1 MYYTIFTEKYQP
13 KYTKPYKE
21 EAKPVLPVVDNSDIS
36 FSSPEIFTD
45 KEEVDNGI
53 ETTVS
58 PIIETSRGIENKK
71 MKKEE
76 FKALLMPLYEKEL
89 ESRGLNPA
97 FAKSL
102 VAQDALET
110 GWGEH
115 LSGKNNYGGIK
126 GKSTS
131 LRSTREWNGKSMERV
146 KSYFRDF
153 NSLEDYVKYKVGL
166 LNSSRYRA
174 LTGRVEDFAKKV
186 KAGGYATDPN
196 YVKKINS
203 IIANLRNGGILKC
216 EHGSNTKWLMRY
228 YNQRKPQLAANAD
241 SILPDVY
248 VGAARSRDINN
259 KLHFRDW
266 DLDGASIEDNLKYLN
281 LKDQYKVLENY
292 KKQFGDQLYIDPNNE
307 QDSIQI
313 YNNFMQFRRWMEDNF
328 GITPDHQWT
337 PKELEELQNN
347 KDVPSGVIDV
357 FKPEILSDMLNK
369 IASNKK
375 KINTI

>member
-21 EAKPVLPVVDNSDIS
+21 EAKLVSPVVDDIDIS
-36 FSSPEIFTD
+36 FSSPEIYTN
-45 KEEVDNGI
+45 KEEIDDGI

-58 PIIETSRGIENKK
+58 PIIKPSEGIKNKK

-102 VAQDALET
+102 VAQDALES

-126 GKSTS
+126 GKSSS
-131 LRSTREWNGKSMERV
+131 LRSTWEWNGKFMERV
-146 KSYFRDF
+146 KSSFRDF
-153 NSLEDYVKYKVGL
+153 NSLKDYVKYKVGL
-166 LNSSRYRA
+166 LNSNRYRA
-174 LTGRVEDFAKKV
+174 LTGRTEDFAEKV

-203 IIANLRNGGILKC
+203 IVANLRNGGILKC
-216 EHGSNTKWLMRY
+216 ENGSNTKWLMRY

-248 VGAARSRDINN
+248 VGAVKSKDINN

-337 PKELEELQNN
+337 PKELEELRNN
-347 KDVPSGVIDV
+347 KDIPSGVIDV

-369 IASNKK
+369 VASNKES
-375 KINTI
+375 IDTI

>member
-21 EAKPVLPVVDNSDIS
+21 EAKPVLPVVDNPDMS
-36 FSSPEIFTD
+36 FVSPEIFTD

-58 PIIETSRGIENKK
+58 PIIETSGGIENKK

-126 GKSTS
+126 GKSSS
-131 LRSTREWNGKSMERV
+131 LRSTWEWNGKSMERV
-146 KSYFRDF
+146 KSSFRDF

-216 EHGSNTKWLMRY
+216 ESGSNTKWLMRY

-248 VGAARSRDINN
+248 VGAAKSHDINN

-292 KKQFGDQLYIDPNNE
+292 KKQFGNQLYIDPNNE

-347 KDVPSGVIDV
+347 KDIPSGVIDV

-375 KINTI
+375 RINTI